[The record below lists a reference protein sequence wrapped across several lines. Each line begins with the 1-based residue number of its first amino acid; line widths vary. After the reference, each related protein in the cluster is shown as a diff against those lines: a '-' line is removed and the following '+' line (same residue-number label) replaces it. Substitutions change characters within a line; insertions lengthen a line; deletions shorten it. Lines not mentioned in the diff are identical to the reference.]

1 MMTRWTRLRAVLCG
15 GALVTLAA
23 CQSAGHSQSGFLN
36 DYTGLADNR
45 DAVRAA
51 IREVR
56 DDGAAAAVTGIRL
69 TSAVLVG
76 DAGAELTAEERRMVL
91 REVDRQVCYEV
102 SERFDLASDSNAAPL
117 RVGVT
122 AVKVNGRAAAG
133 LAAVAN
139 HLIPGPGTVRA
150 PGTTGGLAAEAELT
164 DAAGRRIAALTWARD
179 AQPIGTDTP
188 SLSRIGD
195 ALQMAEPFGDA
206 VGDAL
211 SNPERKPRR
220 IGDPDPCAAFGP
232 RTQPGGFL
240 TRAVTGL
247 YVPEVNTGS
256 SQNKP

>member
-1 MMTRWTRLRAVLCG
+1 
-15 GALVTLAA
+15 
-23 CQSAGHSQSGFLN
+23 
-36 DYTGLADNR
+36 
-45 DAVRAA
+45 
-51 IREVR
+51 
-56 DDGAAAAVTGIRL
+56 
-69 TSAVLVG
+69 
-76 DAGAELTAEERRMVL
+76 MVL

-102 SERFDLASDSNAAPL
+102 SERFDLASDDDAAAPL

-122 AVKVNGRAAAG
+122 AVRVNGRAAAG

-179 AQPIGTDTP
+179 AQPVGTDTP

-195 ALQMAEPFGDA
+195 ALQLAEPFGDA
-206 VGDAL
+206 VGDAI

-220 IGDPDPCAAFGP
+220 IADPDPCAAFGP

-247 YVPEVNTGS
+247 YVPELNTGS
-256 SQNKP
+256 TASDKP